1 MNNNQ
6 QLKFHIMKKI
16 STTLCML
23 ALSSMMLNA
32 AAVKNETTSVEY
44 NTLAEAWDAAAESGA
59 VIILNED
66 VEISGMLQAGE
77 KAFTIKGNGHKIS
90 KSTSFP
96 NNAQMFRTNNA
107 KGSISM
113 ENLTIDALN
122 KESNQSCFESSSNS
136 TLTLNDVTII
146 NYTTTQAQGVISVKN
161 GGKLNATNLSI
172 INSTIPDGRGDIF
185 TGSNGVS
192 LNGTCTASVY
202 AEKQFSF
209 NCSGLTGGKIT
220 VMVNND
226 RDLTNPIITGATNS
240 DLFVVGNS
248 NYMFEL
254 TDGNLTVKEKAN
266 DPTKAIFNLNKQ
278 KDYTDLLEAWNDAAT
293 GDVIFLNENAT
304 LTDRLEGKGRIL
316 TLKGN
321 GNKIVRAE
329 NYGNDRLMILTNI
342 GTGNITLENV
352 IIDGGSTSNK
362 KPVVETSNGSTLN
375 LNDVTFQNC
384 ATTSDQGVICV
395 KNNGKLNLNN
405 VVIKDSDLPAGAG
418 DVFAGSN
425 TVKVAGNCTFSI
437 FLQNNNYFTAT
448 DLTEGLVT
456 ILFDTA
462 GTRDLATTPFVM
474 GNDNT
479 ALFKSGDSNYDLKAS
494 EGNILLEKND
504 LSSVVEGISTDEAQV
519 VDVYSIQGVRVKAG
533 VAAAEATE
541 GLPAGLYIV
550 GGKKVIVK

>member
-1 MNNNQ
+1 
-6 QLKFHIMKKI
+6 
-16 STTLCML
+16 
-23 ALSSMMLNA
+23 
-32 AAVKNETTSVEY
+32 
-44 NTLAEAWDAAAESGA
+44 
-59 VIILNED
+59 
-66 VEISGMLQAGE
+66 
-77 KAFTIKGNGHKIS
+77 
-90 KSTSFP
+90 
-96 NNAQMFRTNNA
+96 MFRTNNA

-172 INSTIPDGRGDIF
+172 TNSTIPDGRGDIF

-248 NYMFEL
+248 AYMFEL

-321 GNKIVRAE
+321 GNKISRAE
-329 NYGNDRLMILTNI
+329 NYSNDRLMILTNN
-342 GTGNITLENV
+342 GAGNITLENV

-384 ATTSDQGVICV
+384 ATTSNQGVICV

-479 ALFKSGDSNYDLKAS
+479 ALFKSGDSNYDLKAA

-504 LSSVVEGISTDEAQV
+504 LSSVVEGISTDEAQI

-533 VAAAEATE
+533 VAATEATE

>member
-1 MNNNQ
+1 MNINQ

-32 AAVKNETTSVEY
+32 AVVTNQTTGDEY
-44 NTLAEAWDAAAESGA
+44 DDLKSAWDKVENGQTL
-59 VIILNED
+59 VLNED
-66 VEISGMLQAGE
+66 VEVSSRLGGDGRQ
-77 KAFTIKGNGHKIS
+77 FTLDGNGHVINRA
-90 KSTSFP
+90 TSL
-96 NNAQMFRTNNA
+96 A
-107 KGSISM
+107 KGTLMFLTNKSSGNVTIKNVTINGG
-113 ENLTIDALN
+113 ENQLTGAII
-122 KESNQSCFESSSNS
+122 ESSGNSTLNLDNVTFTNINTTNGQGIICTKTGGKLYATNVTISNS
-136 TLTLNDVTII
+136 TLNE
-146 NYTTTQAQGVISVKN
+146 GVGAIYVGN
-161 GGKLNATNLSI
+161 TANVNLAGTCNLS
-172 INSTIPDGRGDIF
+172 
-185 TGSNGVS
+185 VS
-192 LNGTCTASVY
+192 LQGTMAVNCTD
-202 AEKQFSF
+202 
-209 NCSGLTGGKIT
+209 LTAGKIT
-220 VMVNND
+220 VYFETG
-226 RDLTNPIITGATNS
+226 RDVTKPVVTGATDS
-240 DLFVVGNS
+240 SLFEIGNS
-248 NYMFEL
+248 AYMFEL

-266 DPTKAIFNLNKQ
+266 DSTKAIFNLNKQ
-278 KDYTDLLEAWNDAAT
+278 EGYTDLLEAWNAAAS

-304 LTDRLEGKGRIL
+304 ISDRLEGKGRIL

-321 GNKIVRAE
+321 SNKISRAE
-329 NYGNDRLMILTNI
+329 NYSNDRLMILTNN
-342 GTGNITLENV
+342 GAGNITLENV

-362 KPVVETSNGSTLN
+362 KPVVETSGGSTLN

-395 KNNGKLNLNN
+395 KTNGKLNLNN

-541 GLPAGLYIV
+541 ALPAGIYII

>member
-1 MNNNQ
+1 
-6 QLKFHIMKKI
+6 MKKI
-16 STTLCML
+16 STTLCLL

-32 AAVKNETTSVEY
+32 AVVKNETTSEEFP
-44 NTLAEAWDAAAESGA
+44 TLNAAWTAANDGD
-59 VIILNED
+59 VLVLNED
-66 VEISGMLQAGE
+66 VEVTDRLTSAEKNITLKGNNHTITRPSSLNKILFLANKGTSAGSITIENVTIDCNGSIGNNSALQATDNGS
-77 KAFTIKGNGHKIS
+77 FIISNVNIKNCI
-90 KSTSFP
+90 
-96 NNAQMFRTNNA
+96 
-107 KGSISM
+107 
-113 ENLTIDALN
+113 
-122 KESNQSCFESSSNS
+122 
-136 TLTLNDVTII
+136 
-146 NYTTTQAQGVISVKN
+146 TTQSQGVVAVKG
-161 GGKLNATNLSI
+161 GGKLNATNL
-172 INSTIPDGRGDIF
+172 TITDCTVPDGRGEIF
-185 TGSNGVS
+185 AGTNNVS

-202 AEKQFSF
+202 AEKQLTI

-278 KDYTDLLEAWNDAAT
+278 EGYTDLLEAWNNAAT

-304 LTDRLEGKGRIL
+304 ISDRLEGKGRIL

-321 GNKIVRAE
+321 GNKISRTE
-329 NYGNDRLMILTNI
+329 NYSNDRLMILTNN
-342 GTGNITLENV
+342 GAGNITLENV
-352 IIDGGSTSNK
+352 IIDGGGTSNK
-362 KPVVETSNGSTLN
+362 KSVVETSGGSTLN

-479 ALFKSGDSNYDLKAS
+479 ALFKSGDSNYDLKVA

-504 LSSVVEGISTDEAQV
+504 LSSVVEGISTDEAQI